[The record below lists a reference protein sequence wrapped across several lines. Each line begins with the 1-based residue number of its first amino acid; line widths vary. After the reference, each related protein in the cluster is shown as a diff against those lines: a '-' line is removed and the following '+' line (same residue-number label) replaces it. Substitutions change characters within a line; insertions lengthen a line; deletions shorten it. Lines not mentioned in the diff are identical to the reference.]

1 MSSEII
7 DWYKIIPKEFLN
19 NTENPNYDY
28 HKLKTPFYGLI
39 SGNSGSGKSQM
50 LLSIIKAFS
59 DKTKNKK
66 KQGTFY
72 DIWIFV
78 KSADEP
84 IYKWLKTISPNIH
97 ILEDINKLDIDKNF
111 DKDLNHLLVFDD
123 MVLEKNQK
131 PMNDAFIRARKKN
144 ISCLY
149 LTQDFH
155 KVPTTIRRNCRY
167 LFIMKLAGNRETM
180 LVMRVYGCGLSKK
193 QLQSMYEYA
202 TKDFGCPLLIDLE
215 ADLQHKYRKGLL
227 EFLNPNEFL

>member
-7 DWYKIIPKEFLN
+7 DWYKVIPTSFLN

-28 HKLKTPFYGLI
+28 HHLKVPFYGLI

-66 KQGTFY
+66 RQGTFF

-84 IYKWLKTISPNIH
+84 IYKWLKTLSQNIH
-97 ILEDINKLDIDKNF
+97 ILEDINKLNIDKDF

-149 LTQDFH
+149 LT
-155 KVPTTIRRNCRY
+155 
-167 LFIMKLAGNRETM
+167 
-180 LVMRVYGCGLSKK
+180 
-193 QLQSMYEYA
+193 
-202 TKDFGCPLLIDLE
+202 
-215 ADLQHKYRKGLL
+215 
-227 EFLNPNEFL
+227 